1 MKVAKIKP
9 GDWVEIIPCTNKIT
23 IKLTKHSKS
32 KGAVLAELR
41 VS

>member
-1 MKVAKIKP
+1 MAKIKT
-9 GDWVEIIPCTNKIT
+9 GDWVEITPGTNKIT
-23 IKLTKHSKS
+23 IKLTKRSKS